1 MKSYNKKVV
10 KTLFKKEILDV
21 IRDKKTVIMM
31 LVIPVILYPLI
42 FVVALGIMS
51 SVQSGLQERTYN
63 VAIESE
69 LDDGRF
75 LDYAVKS
82 VYSINKNREEKTT
95 EDVTDG
101 AEKST
106 EKKTE
111 EKKSEEK
118 YHINFVSA
126 DTIEDF
132 KQAMQDE
139 TLDVYVEVVPD
150 EGDEN
155 EEGKEG
161 RIRYIVYYLSSS
173 TNSNYASDIIFDFVE
188 KMNQEMSEK
197 AISDAGLDVE
207 LTLNPISYSYKNVAS
222 GKQSMGSMLGSVLP
236 FLLIISLLMGTMY
249 PAIDTTA
256 GEKERG
262 TLETLLTLPITNRQM
277 IMGKFLTVALIG
289 IISALLNILSMGGI
303 AIYIVK
309 IMKSSGA
316 IKGAD
321 VTLSEFIPAI
331 LVGILAILAFSLFIS
346 AVTMCVTS
354 FAKSYK
360 EANNYITPL
369 MLAVLF
375 IGYIGFIPNVSLEGG
390 MALVPV
396 ANICLLIKNLLI
408 FKVTL
413 ESVAVVLISNI
424 LYAFLA
430 ILLLGRIYD
439 SESILFNDGR
449 GGLQLF
455 EKRSNLKKGGVPT
468 FSDAWFVLLF
478 VIVLV
483 IYLGGLLQT
492 EFGIYGV
499 AGTQLIILSIPL
511 MMAIYT
517 KKDLKKTYSLR
528 LPKARAA
535 AGACI
540 FILGII
546 SVGMVITSIV
556 SSIFKESSEATYESL
571 KDIMNKG
578 FIVTL
583 FVVALMPAV
592 CEEMM
597 FRGYVFAAV
606 RERYRPIVAMIFVA
620 ICFGLYHMSISR
632 LFVTGLLGFALC
644 VSTYYTKSIF
654 PGMLMHFINNSYS
667 VVAYYY
673 PKAIEKGLPFLAV
686 EKLSVTS
693 SIVISIVGAALIT
706 VGFIIMKTSKK
717 RSEAAVSE

>member
-207 LTLNPISYSYKNVAS
+207 LTLNPIIYS
-222 GKQSMGSMLGSVLP
+222 
-236 FLLIISLLMGTMY
+236 
-249 PAIDTTA
+249 
-256 GEKERG
+256 
-262 TLETLLTLPITNRQM
+262 
-277 IMGKFLTVALIG
+277 
-289 IISALLNILSMGGI
+289 
-303 AIYIVK
+303 
-309 IMKSSGA
+309 
-316 IKGAD
+316 
-321 VTLSEFIPAI
+321 
-331 LVGILAILAFSLFIS
+331 
-346 AVTMCVTS
+346 
-354 FAKSYK
+354 
-360 EANNYITPL
+360 
-369 MLAVLF
+369 
-375 IGYIGFIPNVSLEGG
+375 
-390 MALVPV
+390 
-396 ANICLLIKNLLI
+396 
-408 FKVTL
+408 
-413 ESVAVVLISNI
+413 
-424 LYAFLA
+424 
-430 ILLLGRIYD
+430 
-439 SESILFNDGR
+439 
-449 GGLQLF
+449 
-455 EKRSNLKKGGVPT
+455 
-468 FSDAWFVLLF
+468 
-478 VIVLV
+478 
-483 IYLGGLLQT
+483 
-492 EFGIYGV
+492 
-499 AGTQLIILSIPL
+499 
-511 MMAIYT
+511 
-517 KKDLKKTYSLR
+517 
-528 LPKARAA
+528 
-535 AGACI
+535 
-540 FILGII
+540 
-546 SVGMVITSIV
+546 
-556 SSIFKESSEATYESL
+556 
-571 KDIMNKG
+571 
-578 FIVTL
+578 
-583 FVVALMPAV
+583 
-592 CEEMM
+592 
-597 FRGYVFAAV
+597 
-606 RERYRPIVAMIFVA
+606 
-620 ICFGLYHMSISR
+620 
-632 LFVTGLLGFALC
+632 
-644 VSTYYTKSIF
+644 
-654 PGMLMHFINNSYS
+654 
-667 VVAYYY
+667 
-673 PKAIEKGLPFLAV
+673 
-686 EKLSVTS
+686 
-693 SIVISIVGAALIT
+693 
-706 VGFIIMKTSKK
+706 
-717 RSEAAVSE
+717 